1 MWLLCSAATLTIK
14 NFSGQHSG
22 HGGKPIM
29 LCRYLGEKAHYR
41 IMRECITR
49 WGSAKLLG
57 MSGLPI
63 ARKVKGSSTARQL

>member
-1 MWLLCSAATLTIK
+1 
-14 NFSGQHSG
+14 
-22 HGGKPIM
+22 M